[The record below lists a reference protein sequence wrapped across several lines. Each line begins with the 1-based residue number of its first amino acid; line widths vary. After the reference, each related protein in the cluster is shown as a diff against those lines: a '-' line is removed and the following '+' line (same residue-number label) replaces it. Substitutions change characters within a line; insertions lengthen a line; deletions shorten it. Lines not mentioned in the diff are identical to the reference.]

1 MVMMGKVSLVGAGSG
16 DPELLTL
23 RAYRLITQAQAVV
36 YDHLVGDEVI
46 ALIPAG
52 ARRVYAGKESGRH
65 ALPQEEINQ
74 LLVDLAGEG
83 LEVVRLKG
91 GDPFIFGRGGEEMEA
106 LEAAGVPFDI
116 VPGVT
121 TASAVGAYTGVPL
134 THRAHACSL
143 ILTTGHLKD
152 GTLDLDWQ
160 VLARERQTLVVY
172 MGLAALPQV
181 CAELIA
187 HGLPAETPGMVVQSA
202 TTRRQRSVA
211 APLAELAGKVA
222 EAGLRSPALIVIGA
236 VAGGYSAQRE
246 AALLAARFA
255 TVDAGKTAKTA
266 PAKRLAPRL
275 RTAVAA

>member
-1 MVMMGKVSLVGAGSG
+1 MMGKVSLVGAGSG

-23 RAYRLITQAQAVV
+23 RAYRLIAQAQAVV

-46 ALIPAG
+46 ALIPEN

-74 LLVDLAGEG
+74 RLVDLAGEG
-83 LEVVRLKG
+83 LDVVRLKG
-91 GDPFIFGRGGEEMEA
+91 GDPFIFGRGGEEMDA
-106 LEAAGVPFDI
+106 LEAAGVPFEI
-116 VPGVT
+116 VPGIT

-160 VLARERQTLVVY
+160 VLARDRQTLVVY

-187 HGLPAETPGMVVQSA
+187 HGLPADTPGLVVQSA
-202 TTRRQRSVA
+202 TTRAQRSVA
-211 APLAELAGKVA
+211 APLGELARKVA
-222 EAGLRSPALIVIGA
+222 DAGLRSPALIVIGA
-236 VAGGYSAQRE
+236 VAGGYSPQRE

-255 TVDAGKTAKTA
+255 AVDGGKTAKSA
-266 PAKRLAPRL
+266 YLQIAI
-275 RTAVAA
+275 AA

>member
-83 LEVVRLKG
+83 LEVVRLMG
-91 GDPFIFGRGGEEMEA
+91 GDPFIFGGGGEEMEA
-106 LEAAGVPFDI
+106 LEAAGVPFEI

-255 TVDAGKTAKTA
+255 TVDAGKPAKTA

>member
-91 GDPFIFGRGGEEMEA
+91 GDPFIFGRGGEEMDA
-106 LEAAGVPFDI
+106 LEAAGVPFEI

-187 HGLPAETPGMVVQSA
+187 HGLPAGTPGMVVQSA

-255 TVDAGKTAKTA
+255 AVDAGKTAKTA
-266 PAKRLAPRL
+266 RPQVAAPRV
-275 RTAVAA
+275 RAAVAA